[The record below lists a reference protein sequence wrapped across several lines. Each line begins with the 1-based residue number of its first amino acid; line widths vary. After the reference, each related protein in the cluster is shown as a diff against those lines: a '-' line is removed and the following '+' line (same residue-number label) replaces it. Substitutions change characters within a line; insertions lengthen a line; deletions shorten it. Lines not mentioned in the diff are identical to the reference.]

1 MDKLK
6 QNGYLLYNWLVGGNL
21 RKSIL
26 LVSLLS
32 IVFSSLIFAGEPTA
46 ISSALSQLCAQVKSF
61 LGVAMML
68 MILLAAVI
76 YAAGQIMGA
85 ETRARASVW
94 ATAMFT
100 GAIFAAVIFLIVP
113 WVIGL
118 VVGGDVSDQIAC

>member
-6 QNGYLLYNWLVGGNL
+6 QNSYLLYNWLVEGNL

-32 IVFSSLIFAGEPTA
+32 IVFSSLIFAGSPTA
-46 ISSALSQLCAQVKSF
+46 ISAALSQLCGTVKGF

-100 GAIFAAVIFLIVP
+100 GAIFAALIFLIVP

-118 VVGGDVSDQIAC
+118 VVGGAVSDQINC

>member
-1 MDKLK
+1 MNNPSIWKS
-6 QNGYLLYNWLVGGNL
+6 LVL
-21 RKSIL
+21 VSLFSIL
-26 LVSLLS
+26 LASLS
-32 IVFSSLIFAGEPTA
+32 YAITLIPGGGGGGTASGPTA
-46 ISSALSQLCAQVKSF
+46 IASALLSLCETVKGF

-76 YAAGQIMGA
+76 YAAGQVMGA

-100 GAIFAAVIFLIVP
+100 GAIFAAIIFLIVP

-118 VVGGDVSDQIAC
+118 VVGGDVSDQI

>member
-1 MDKLK
+1 
-6 QNGYLLYNWLVGGNL
+6 
-21 RKSIL
+21 
-26 LVSLLS
+26 
-32 IVFSSLIFAGEPTA
+32 
-46 ISSALSQLCAQVKSF
+46 
-61 LGVAMML
+61 MML